1 ETRQQKTTIMTT
13 LARLAIAALVAL
25 FASSCM
31 MDFGSGKTG
40 NGEVVE
46 ETRNITGDFTYI
58 SASEGL
64 DVFVTQGEEITIR
77 VEADENIIDLIGT
90 DISEGRLKVH
100 AIKNI
105 GRAKKNVYVT
115 LPIIESLE
123 SSSGAD
129 LVVQNVIKA
138 DNLELK
144 ATSGSDLRVE
154 LEANEVTARTS
165 SGADLKL
172 LGKANTLYAEA
183 SSGSDLSARELEV
196 KTCIAE
202 ASSGSDIAVKVTES
216 LKADASSGG
225 DISYVGDPSVETNN
239 SVSGSV
245 HKD

>member
-1 ETRQQKTTIMTT
+1 
-13 LARLAIAALVAL
+13 
-25 FASSCM
+25 M
-31 MDFGSGKTG
+31 MDMNFGSGKSG
-40 NGEVVE
+40 NGNVVE
-46 ETRNITGDFTYI
+46 ETRNISGDFTEI

-64 DVFVTQGEEITIR
+64 NVLVTQGEGFNIR

-100 AIKNI
+100 ALKNI
-105 GRAKKNVYVT
+105 GRGTKNVYVT
-115 LPIIESLE
+115 LPKIESLS

-154 LEANEVTARTS
+154 LQAIEVTAHTS
-165 SGADLKL
+165 SGADLKIS
-172 LGKANTLYAEA
+172 GTADTLNAHA
-183 SSGSDLSARELEV
+183 SSGSDLEAQDLEV
-196 KTCIAE
+196 KVCFAE
-202 ASSGSDIAVKVTES
+202 ASSGSDIAVRVSES
-216 LKADASSGG
+216 LKAEANSGG
-225 DISYVGDPSVETNN
+225 DISYAGDPTVETTH